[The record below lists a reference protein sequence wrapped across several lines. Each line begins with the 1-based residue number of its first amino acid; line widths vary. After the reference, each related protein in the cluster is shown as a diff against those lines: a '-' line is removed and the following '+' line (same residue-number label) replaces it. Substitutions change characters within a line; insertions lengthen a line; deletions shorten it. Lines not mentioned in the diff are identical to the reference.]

1 MHTIAAAGFAMLV
14 GAFPALA
21 QTPAPASA
29 PVAGAA
35 STDRPG
41 TALTPFPPGVRPL
54 NNQTGDQAQLDVAQ
68 CQNGASQM
76 TGYVPGAAPPAS
88 AAAPPQVGG
97 RAKGAAKGAAAGA
110 VVGAVDANNHP
121 YAPDSVRNDYVGDKA
136 GAGAA
141 AGAVAGGMN
150 QRQDRRASQT
160 QQKQAAAAQSQKATA
175 WQNDYAMCLQGRGY
189 ALDQPTVPAPAR

>member
-1 MHTIAAAGFAMLV
+1 MSEFAGHWPAKPSRGTLMHTIAAAGFAMLV

-88 AAAPPQVGG
+88 AAAPPPVGG
-97 RAKGAAKGAAAGA
+97 RGGRRRCRRHEPAAGSSGKPDTAETGRGRAVAKGDRMAERLCHVSAGSGLCTRSADGARPGKIAAGKMA
-110 VVGAVDANNHP
+110 V
-121 YAPDSVRNDYVGDKA
+121 R
-136 GAGAA
+136 
-141 AGAVAGGMN
+141 
-150 QRQDRRASQT
+150 
-160 QQKQAAAAQSQKATA
+160 
-175 WQNDYAMCLQGRGY
+175 
-189 ALDQPTVPAPAR
+189 